1 MPTRT
6 VGTWDRLEDILAS
19 KRIDRAN
26 RYRESDRGFNTTKV
40 AVKSDRPSGARLW
53 ENGCKVSW
61 QRVTMQATST
71 LRAYAKRMADLRP
84 LPYRKHGYE
93 SHYFDK
99 GSTFRPIRRHGRVT
113 KARSVLTAYRQ
124 LRVTVNKIMGTGS
137 IEAMLFGV

>member
-53 ENGCKVSW
+53 EDGCKVSW

-93 SHYFDK
+93 SHYNDV
-99 GSTFRPIRRHGRVT
+99 GSTFRPVRQRGMKRPRKGT
-113 KARSVLTAYRQ
+113 SRSIAVF
-124 LRVTVNKIMGTGS
+124 VNAKLGTGS